1 MRNGRTKNV
10 FLLVI
15 LILAGIVV
23 GGLIGELLV
32 NLANAVPALSFLKYL
47 GYYHSFGLESPIL
60 LDLSVLK
67 LQFGFTV
74 QFSIFG
80 VIGMIIALFIYRKL

>member
-1 MRNGRTKNV
+1 MRGNSAKNG

-23 GGLIGELLV
+23 GGLIGSLLV
-32 NLANAVPALSFLKYL
+32 DLANAVPALSFLRYF
-47 GYYHSFGLESPIL
+47 GHAHTFGLTSPF
-60 LDLSVLK
+60 VLNLNVLT
-67 LQFGFTV
+67 LQLGLTI

-80 VIGMIIALFIYRKL
+80 VIGMVVALFIYRKL